1 MRVGKGVGQFG
12 IVLLVKFAVKRPS
25 PVATLTFD
33 YIDRNVSS
41 TEFPSQRAFKILLY
55 YLMDYLNILKP
66 VTFADC
72 LLSDVVNV

>member
-12 IVLLVKFAVKRPS
+12 IALLVKFAVKRPS
-25 PVATLTFD
+25 PMATLTFD

-41 TEFPSQRAFKILLY
+41 TEFPSQRALKNLLY

-72 LLSDVVNV
+72 LLSDVVDM